1 MAQTDKNIVI
11 TPNIGQTADPK
22 IAYSGA
28 NASVGAQTITLYV
41 YPDNSGTLSWEGSAG
56 QLMSVTNTLTGTIF
70 AVNDVSGIP
79 SITVQDTGQVT
90 LAPYTGNLVIGN
102 VTDANTAKVQIT
114 GTVSAT
120 GNITAP
126 FFIGNGSA
134 LTGIT
139 ASGGSSIING
149 TSNVVVAASGNVTV
163 GVAGTAA
170 VTTFATT
177 GIFVPGLAS
186 VTGNV
191 QGGNLRTAGLISATG
206 NVDGGNITASGSL
219 GVGTTASASY
229 KLDVAG
235 KGRFLQDAAAT
246 TGAIILR
253 ASTSNTTSP
262 HLQFVSTDNSAQYGY
277 ITINAAGVLSTTS
290 SMVTSG
296 SITGAS
302 LVGTITT
309 AAQTNITSVGTLSS
323 LSVTGNVQG
332 GNLRTAGLIS
342 ATGAINGAALTGT
355 SLTVSTGNITGGN
368 IVNANA
374 NGVGNIGTTGGF
386 FNTVFAKATSAQY
399 ADVAEKYRAD
409 AQYVPGTVLE
419 IGGSAEVTAT
429 TDYASTRIA
438 GVVSTNP
445 AFIMNSSETSENSV
459 ELALLGRI
467 PCRVVGK
474 IERGDMLCSSRI
486 AGVATALNENLYKP
500 GAVIGKAL
508 ESYNSVS
515 DGVIEILVGRL

>member
-102 VTDANTAKVQIT
+102 VTDANTAKVQVT

-134 LTGIT
+134 LTGI
-139 ASGGSSIING
+139 ASSGGSSITNG
-149 TSNVVVAASGNVTV
+149 TSNVVVAASANVTV

-170 VTTFATT
+170 VATFAST
-177 GIFVPGLAS
+177 GLFVTGLA
-186 VTGNV
+186 
-191 QGGNLRTAGLISATG
+191 
-206 NVDGGNITASGSL
+206 
-219 GVGTTASASY
+219 
-229 KLDVAG
+229 
-235 KGRFLQDAAAT
+235 
-246 TGAIILR
+246 
-253 ASTSNTTSP
+253 
-262 HLQFVSTDNSAQYGY
+262 
-277 ITINAAGVLSTTS
+277 
-290 SMVTSG
+290 
-296 SITGAS
+296 
-302 LVGTITT
+302 
-309 AAQTNITSVGTLSS
+309 
-323 LSVTGNVQG
+323 SVTGNVQG

-342 ATGAINGAALTGT
+342 ATGAINGAAITGT

-374 NGVGNIGTTGGF
+374 NGVGNIGSTTTY

-399 ADVAEKYRAD
+399 ADLAEKYVAD
-409 AQYVPGTVLE
+409 AEYPPGTVL
-419 IGGSAEVTAT
+419 IFGGAQEVTASSISHDPRT
-429 TDYASTRIA
+429 A
-438 GVVSTNP
+438 GVVSTDP
-445 AFIMNSSETSENSV
+445 SYLMNSGLTGPNTV
-459 ELALLGRI
+459 ELALTGRV
-467 PCRVVGK
+467 PCWVQGPVAK
-474 IERGDMLCSSRI
+474 GDRLVNI
-486 AGVATALNENLYKP
+486 DTGVAGRLDPDKYEP
-500 GAVIGKAL
+500 GCIIGKSL
-508 ESYNSVS
+508 ETIKDDSLHL
-515 DGVIEILVGRL
+515 IEIAIGRY

>member
-1 MAQTDKNIVI
+1 MATTDKNIVI

-22 IAYSGA
+22 VVYSGA
-28 NASVGAQTITLYV
+28 NATVGAQTITLYV

-102 VTDANTAKVQIT
+102 VTDANTAKVQVT

-139 ASGGSSIING
+139 SSGGSSITNG
-149 TSNVVVAASGNVTV
+149 TSNVVVAASANVTV

-177 GIFVPGLAS
+177 GLFVTGLA
-186 VTGNV
+186 
-191 QGGNLRTAGLISATG
+191 
-206 NVDGGNITASGSL
+206 
-219 GVGTTASASY
+219 
-229 KLDVAG
+229 
-235 KGRFLQDAAAT
+235 
-246 TGAIILR
+246 
-253 ASTSNTTSP
+253 
-262 HLQFVSTDNSAQYGY
+262 
-277 ITINAAGVLSTTS
+277 
-290 SMVTSG
+290 
-296 SITGAS
+296 
-302 LVGTITT
+302 
-309 AAQTNITSVGTLSS
+309 
-323 LSVTGNVQG
+323 SVTGNVQG

-342 ATGAINGAALTGT
+342 ATGAINGAAITGT

>member
-22 IAYSGA
+22 VAYSGA

-90 LAPYTGNLVIGN
+90 LAPYTGNLVIGTT
-102 VTDANTAKVQIT
+102 TDAGTAKVQ
-114 GTVSAT
+114 
-120 GNITAP
+120 
-126 FFIGNGSA
+126 
-134 LTGIT
+134 
-139 ASGGSSIING
+139 
-149 TSNVVVAASGNVTV
+149 
-163 GVAGTAA
+163 
-170 VTTFATT
+170 
-177 GIFVPGLAS
+177 
-186 VTGNV
+186 VTGAV
-191 QGGNLRTAGLISATG
+191 L
-206 NVDGGNITASGSL
+206 
-219 GVGTTASASY
+219 
-229 KLDVAG
+229 
-235 KGRFLQDAAAT
+235 
-246 TGAIILR
+246 
-253 ASTSNTTSP
+253 
-262 HLQFVSTDNSAQYGY
+262 VSS
-277 ITINAAGVLSTTS
+277 
-290 SMVTSG
+290 
-296 SITGAS
+296 
-302 LVGTITT
+302 
-309 AAQTNITSVGTLSS
+309 
-323 LSVTGNVQG
+323 
-332 GNLRTAGLIS
+332 
-342 ATGAINGAALTGT
+342 
-355 SLTVSTGNITGGN
+355 NITGGN
-368 IVNANA
+368 LLTSGLVSATGTIRSNNLLVQGDGTNGYIRPTNASSVLYLGANNTNYVTIASNGIVTNTQNFVAQSTGPTTTGQFAATSGTTFVSLYNDGTNAYILKSGTSATAFDTTRPFYVNLSTGAVTLDGTGAGISCGGSVTLKGIFNGNA
-374 NGVGNIGTTGGF
+374 NGVGNIGSSGTY

-399 ADVAEKYRAD
+399 ADVAEKYLAD
-409 AQYVPGTVLE
+409 TQFAPGTVLE

-429 TDYASTRIA
+429 TGYASTRIA

-515 DGVIEILVGRL
+515 EGVIEILVGRL

>member
-1 MAQTDKNIVI
+1 
-11 TPNIGQTADPK
+11 
-22 IAYSGA
+22 
-28 NASVGAQTITLYV
+28 V

-120 GNITAP
+120 GNVTAP

-134 LTGIT
+134 LTGIS

-170 VTTFATT
+170 VATFAST
-177 GIFVPGLAS
+177 GLFVPGLAS

-191 QGGNLRTAGLISATG
+191 QGGNLRTAGS
-206 NVDGGNITASGSL
+206 
-219 GVGTTASASY
+219 
-229 KLDVAG
+229 
-235 KGRFLQDAAAT
+235 
-246 TGAIILR
+246 
-253 ASTSNTTSP
+253 
-262 HLQFVSTDNSAQYGY
+262 
-277 ITINAAGVLSTTS
+277 
-290 SMVTSG
+290 
-296 SITGAS
+296 
-302 LVGTITT
+302 
-309 AAQTNITSVGTLSS
+309 
-323 LSVTGNVQG
+323 
-332 GNLRTAGLIS
+332 IS
-342 ATGAINGAALTGT
+342 ATGAVTGAAITGT

-368 IVNANA
+368 LILSGAISDAGQLDITTTASNGNIVLTPNGTGVIVAAKDIRNGQA

-386 FNTVFAKATSAQY
+386 FNTIFAKATSAQY
-399 ADVAEKYRAD
+399 ADVAEKYLAD
-409 AQYVPGTVLE
+409 TQYAPGTVLE

-429 TDYASTRIA
+429 TGYASTRIA

-515 DGVIEILVGRL
+515 EGVIEILVGRL